1 MIRIILAALLMLTG
15 LFTSETA
22 LAGPANDYVKSTQ
35 EKLFKVIAEPKSPAR
50 QGKLKALF
58 DESFK
63 YDVMAEASLGQ
74 KWGEI
79 SDAQKKQ
86 FTELL
91 TQLIRNNYK
100 RNLTKML
107 NYDMKYTGE
116 AADGDS
122 VVVKTV
128 AKHKKDPHAPTIEL
142 DFRVKKYD
150 GKFRVIDIVTER
162 ASLVKTY
169 KSQFL
174 KILRKDGFD
183 KLIEKMKKKLD
194 EQEKEDS

>member
-1 MIRIILAALLMLTG
+1 MIRIIFAALLMLTG
-15 LFTSETA
+15 LFASQTA
-22 LAGPANDYVKSTQ
+22 LAGPATDYVKSTQ
-35 EKLFKVIAEPKSPAR
+35 EELFKVIAEPKSPAR
-50 QGKLKALF
+50 QEKLKALF
-58 DESFK
+58 DKAFK

-74 KWGEI
+74 KWGEL

-91 TQLIRNNYK
+91 TKLIRNNYK

-107 NYDMKYTGE
+107 DYKIEYKGE
-116 AADGDS
+116 KPDGDS
-122 VVVKTV
+122 TVVQTI
-128 AKHKKDPHAPTIEL
+128 AKHKKDTRAPNIEL
-142 DFRVKKYD
+142 DFRIKQYD
-150 GKFRVIDIVTER
+150 GKYRVIDIVTER

-194 EQEKEDS
+194 EQEKEG

>member
-1 MIRIILAALLMLTG
+1 MIRIIFAALLMLTG
-15 LFTSETA
+15 LFTSQTA
-22 LAGPANDYVKSTQ
+22 LAGPPTDFVKTTQ

-50 QGKLKALF
+50 QEKLKALF
-58 DESFK
+58 DEAFK

-74 KWGEI
+74 KWGEL

-91 TQLIRNNYK
+91 TKLIRNNYK

-107 NYDMKYTGE
+107 DYKIEYKGE
-116 AADGDS
+116 KQDGDS
-122 VVVKTV
+122 YVVQTI
-128 AKHKKDPHAPTIEL
+128 AKHKTDTHAPTIEL

-194 EQEKEDS
+194 EQEKEG

>member
-1 MIRIILAALLMLTG
+1 MIRIIFAALLMLTG
-15 LFTSETA
+15 LFTSQTA
-22 LAGPANDYVKSTQ
+22 LAGAPTDFVKTTQ
-35 EKLFKVIAEPKSPAR
+35 EELFKVIAEPKSPAR
-50 QGKLKALF
+50 QEKLKALF
-58 DESFK
+58 DKAFK

-74 KWGEI
+74 KWGEL

-91 TQLIRNNYK
+91 TKLIRNNYK

-107 NYDMKYTGE
+107 DYKIEYKGE
-116 AADGDS
+116 KADGDS
-122 VVVKTV
+122 TVVQTI
-128 AKHKKDPHAPTIEL
+128 AKHKKDAHAPTIEL

-150 GKFRVIDIVTER
+150 KFKLIDIVTER

-194 EQEKEDS
+194 EQEKEG